1 VVFVL
6 QDEIIWNLEAIK
18 NCTKNTTLLDRESAK
33 HEYERISAKPEYQPT
48 QQNKREMDIP

>member
-1 VVFVL
+1 VFVL
-6 QDEIIWNLEAIK
+6 QDEIIWNLEAVK
-18 NCTKNTTLLDRESAK
+18 NCTKNNTLLDREPAK